1 MYFVEKSRNGV
12 SLMDLVL
19 IFSLLGGLGLFL
31 YGMKLMSDSLT
42 NVAGAKLR
50 TILEKMT
57 KNVFIGTMV
66 GLLFT
71 AVIQSSSATTVLVVS
86 FVNAGLMN
94 LYQASGIIMGAN
106 IGTTVT
112 GLLMTINL
120 SDIAPFIVFC
130 GVCMAQF
137 CKKPIIQKIGQIFL
151 GFGILFV
158 GLTSMSSA
166 MQTMK
171 DSPIVVNTLTSL
183 TNPLLAIFIGIVV
196 TAVLQSASAMVGI
209 LIVLASQGLVSL
221 EMSFYLTLG
230 CNIGCCVS
238 AILAS
243 IGGTTNAKRAAA
255 IHLIINIIGTIVM
268 GLLLAFFMPYMIQ
281 FITHLTGSAN
291 ATGSALV
298 SALGKDVA
306 YSNTIFK
313 IFQILLV
320 FPFYKQIVKLSTII
334 IPGDHNE
341 NKVFGLQ
348 FIGAD
353 GPFSPTTAIPQTIH
367 EVERMFSIAL
377 TNLNLSVN
385 SLLEVDTSTHEMI
398 KENEK
403 HIDTLNH
410 GIYEFLTKIN
420 QYPLPEEDNKMI
432 GPLIHVIADIE
443 RIGDHASSIS
453 NITMK
458 CKEKDICF
466 SDEHKTQIRE
476 LLTLVN
482 SELEFS
488 IDMFSKKTLEHLS
501 EILKLED
508 LIDKKEKELQ
518 HRYLSDMKK
527 HTTKPRAGMLY
538 SDLAANLERIAD
550 HGTNI
555 AFSILNDDSEEISR
569 LIEEE
574 HVDLADYLL

>member
-1 MYFVEKSRNGV
+1 MSIVT
-12 SLMDLVL
+12 
-19 IFSLLGGLGLFL
+19 IFALSGGLGLFL
-31 YGMKLMSDSLT
+31 YGMKLMSDGLT
-42 NVAGAKLR
+42 NVAGVKLR
-50 TILEKMT
+50 SILEKMT
-57 KNVFIGTMV
+57 KNVLIGTLV

-71 AVIQSSSATTVLVVS
+71 GIIQSSSATTVLVVS
-86 FVNAGLMN
+86 FVNAELMN

-120 SDIAPFIVFC
+120 SEIAPFIVFC
-130 GVCMAQF
+130 GVCMMQF
-137 CKKPIIQKIGQIFL
+137 CKKPTVQKVGQIFL

-158 GLTSMSSA
+158 GLTSMSAA

-183 TNPLLAIFIGIVV
+183 NNPLLAILIGVIV

-243 IGGTTNAKRAAA
+243 IGGTVNAKRAAA
-255 IHLIINIIGTIVM
+255 IHLIINIIGTVVM
-268 GLLLAFFMPYMIQ
+268 GILLAVFMPQMIS

-291 ATGSALV
+291 ATGSALT

-313 IFQILLV
+313 IFQILIV
-320 FPFYKQIVKLSTII
+320 FPFYKQIVKITTII
-334 IPGDHNE
+334 IPGDPE
-341 NKVFGLQ
+341 EKKTFGLQ

-377 TNLNLSVN
+377 TNLNLAVN
-385 SLLEVDTSTHEMI
+385 SLIEVDTSTYDKI
-398 KENEK
+398 KENES
-403 HIDTLNH
+403 HIDILNH
-410 GIYEFLTKIN
+410 GIYDFLTKIN

-453 NITMK
+453 NITLK
-458 CKEKDICF
+458 CEEKGISF
-466 SDEHKTQIRE
+466 TDEHKVQIRE

-518 HRYLSDMKK
+518 HEYLSDMKK
-527 HTTKPRAGMLY
+527 RTMKPRAGMLY

-555 AFSILNDDSEEISR
+555 AFSILNDDSEEINR
-569 LIEEE
+569 LLEEE
-574 HVDLADYLL
+574 HIDPAEYIL

>member
-1 MYFVEKSRNGV
+1 M
-12 SLMDLVL
+12 SLIT
-19 IFSLLGGLGLFL
+19 IFALSGGLGLFL
-31 YGMKLMSDSLT
+31 YGMKLMSDGLT

-50 TILEKMT
+50 SILEKMT
-57 KNVFIGTMV
+57 KNVLIGTFV

-71 AVIQSSSATTVLVVS
+71 GIIQSSSATTVLVVS

-120 SDIAPFIVFC
+120 SEIAPFIVFC
-130 GVCMAQF
+130 GVCMVQF
-137 CKKPIIQKIGQIFL
+137 CKKPTIQKVGEIIL

-166 MQTMK
+166 MQVMK
-171 DSPIVVNTLTSL
+171 DSPIVVDTLTSL
-183 TNPLLAIFIGIVV
+183 SNPILAVLIGIIV

-238 AILAS
+238 ALLAS
-243 IGGTTNAKRAAA
+243 IGGTVNAKRAAA
-255 IHLIINIIGTIVM
+255 IHLIINIIGTVVM
-268 GLLLAFFMPYMIQ
+268 GILLALFMPTMLN
-281 FITHLTGSAN
+281 FITHLTGSAT
-291 ATGSALV
+291 ATGPALAA
-298 SALGKDVA
+298 ALGKDVA

-320 FPFYKQIVKLSTII
+320 FPFYKQIVKLTTIL
-334 IPGDHNE
+334 IPGKDE
-341 NKVFGLQ
+341 NKTFGLQ
-348 FIGAD
+348 FIGND

-385 SLLEVDTSTHEMI
+385 SLLEVDTSTQETI
-398 KENEK
+398 KKNEE
-403 HIDTLNH
+403 HIDILNH
-410 GIYEFLTKIN
+410 GIYDFLTKIN
-420 QYPLPEEDNKMI
+420 QYSLPEEDNKMI

-443 RIGDHASSIS
+443 RIGDHASSIA
-453 NITMK
+453 NITVK
-458 CKEKDICF
+458 CAEKNISF
-466 SDEHKTQIRE
+466 THEHKVQIRE

-488 IDMFSKKTLEHLS
+488 IDMFSNKTLEHLS

-518 HRYLSDMKK
+518 HEYLSDMKK
-527 HTTKPRAGMLY
+527 RTMRPRAGMLY
-538 SDLAANLERIAD
+538 SDLAANLERVAD
-550 HGTNI
+550 HATNI
-555 AFSILNDDSEEISR
+555 AFSILNEDSEEVNR
-569 LIEEE
+569 LLEEE
-574 HVDLADYLL
+574 HVDPADYIL